1 MLTGYLP
8 FLIFLAGGFVF
19 ALIIMATNWLLRPRH
34 PGQEKERTYECG
46 LETEGPTWIQ
56 FRIGYYL
63 SALVFVIFDVETA
76 FLYPW
81 ALTFKS
87 VGLAPFAEMVIFIGV
102 LAMGIW
108 YAWRR
113 GAFEWT

>member
-1 MLTGYLP
+1 MVTGYMSL
-8 FLIFLAGGFVF
+8 LIFLAGGFLF
-19 ALIIMATNWLLRPRH
+19 ALIILATNWLVRPRH
-34 PGQEKERTYECG
+34 PGGEKERTYECG

-81 ALTFKS
+81 AITFKS
-87 VGLAPFAEMVIFIGV
+87 ADLVPFAEMAIFIAV
-102 LAMGIW
+102 LALGIW
-108 YAWRR
+108 YAWRK
-113 GAFEWT
+113 GAFEWK